1 MSEPAATAPA
11 REARVL
17 DGTVSEAAEED
28 GMLGSWSGGS
38 GGTVEGSPVLRF
50 LGPRRTGT
58 EPAVSG
64 KLPDP
69 VTVGGGTV
77 SEAAEEDT
85 MPGSWSGVSGGTEE
99 GSPVLRFLGPRGME
113 LNVASPGCLVGS
125 EEFASCAGAA
135 GRFPVMRFRG
145 PDVAGPRRDA
155 AVWASGARDVM
166 CSCRSATSFAS
177 WP

>member
-1 MSEPAATAPA
+1 M
-11 REARVL
+11 L
-17 DGTVSEAAEED
+17 GGTVSEAAKED

-69 VTVGGGTV
+69 AAVGGGTV

-85 MPGSWSGVSGGTEE
+85 MLGSWSGGSGGTEE
-99 GSPVLRFLGPRGME
+99 GSPVLRFLGPRGMG
-113 LNVASPGCLVGS
+113 LIVASSGCLVGS

-135 GRFPVMRFRG
+135 RRFPVMRFRG

-177 WP
+177 GP

>member
-1 MSEPAATAPA
+1 MNAE
-11 REARVL
+11 EARVL
-17 DGTVSEAAEED
+17 GGTVSEAAKED

-69 VTVGGGTV
+69 AAVGGGTV

-85 MPGSWSGVSGGTEE
+85 MLGSWSGGSGGTEE
-99 GSPVLRFLGPRGME
+99 SSPVLRFLGPRGMG
-113 LNVASPGCLVGS
+113 LIVVSSGCLVGS
-125 EEFASCAGAA
+125 EEFANCAVAA
-135 GRFPVMRFRG
+135 ERFPVTRLRG
-145 PDVAGPRRDA
+145 PDETGRDA
-155 AVWASGARDVM
+155 PLDERFMGPERGLRRGVAL
-166 CSCRSATSFAS
+166 
-177 WP
+177 

>member
-1 MSEPAATAPA
+1 MDAE
-11 REARVL
+11 EDKVL
-17 DGTVSEAAEED
+17 GGTVSEAAEED
-28 GMLGSWSGGS
+28 RMLGSWSGGS
-38 GGTVEGSPVLRF
+38 GGTEEGSPVLRF

-69 VTVGGGTV
+69 AAVGGGTV

-85 MPGSWSGVSGGTEE
+85 MLGSWSGGSGGIEE
-99 GSPVLRFLGPRGME
+99 GSTVLRLLGPREME
-113 LNVASPGCLVGS
+113 LNVASPGCLVAS
-125 EEFASCAGAA
+125 EEVASCAGAA
-135 GRFPVMRFRG
+135 GRFPVMRFRA

-155 AVWASGARDVM
+155 AVWGSGARDVV
-166 CSCRSATSFAS
+166 CSCRAATSSAS